1 MNKQNICRCVIASV
15 LSVTATSWAQTSV
28 GLGRADYRDNCASC
42 HGVSGKGDGVLV
54 RHLVK
59 APSDLTLL
67 SRGNGGV
74 FPTQRVWETIDGS
87 TSTDIGPHGSRE
99 MPVWGSV
106 FRAEDPRAPEGY
118 ARSHM
123 AFVLDYL
130 TRIQEK

>member
-1 MNKQNICRCVIASV
+1 MKLKVKAWAALLLAVIG
-15 LSVTATSWAQTSV
+15 TSV
-28 GLGRADYRDNCASC
+28 FAQSRVDFGQREYLSSCASC

-74 FPTQRVWETIDGS
+74 FPTQRVWETIDGG

-99 MPVWGSV
+99 MPVWGNV
-106 FRAEDPRAPEGY
+106 FRAEDPQAPEGY
-118 ARSHM
+118 ARSRM

-130 TRIQEK
+130 TRIQEN

>member
-1 MNKQNICRCVIASV
+1 MSSKVKGLAALLLAVIGSSV
-15 LSVTATSWAQTSV
+15 FAQSRVDFGQREYLSS
-28 GLGRADYRDNCASC
+28 CASC

-74 FPTQRVWETIDGS
+74 FPTQRVWEMIDGG

-99 MPVWGSV
+99 MPVWGNV
-106 FRAEDPRAPEGY
+106 FRSEDPQAPEGY
-118 ARSHM
+118 ARSRM

-130 TRIQEK
+130 ARIQEK